1 MLEGS
6 ALSQWV
12 NESSWGYYSI
22 LAVHAVGMAAV
33 VGGTMILCLRILGF
47 AKGLP
52 VVALERLRLVAWGG
66 FLINAISGLIILC
79 SNGVKLLSDWTF
91 QTKMACIV
99 LGGFALWALWRAID
113 PNKNDGRYEYG
124 LQAKLIASVT
134 LLLWFGAVI
143 AGRYVAYSLDGGLF
157 GD

>member
-33 VGGTMILCLRILGF
+33 VGGTMILCLRILGL

-66 FLINAISGLIILC
+66 FLINAISGSIIFC
-79 SNGVKLLSDWTF
+79 SNGVKLISDWTF

-99 LGGFALWALWRAID
+99 LGGFALWALWRTID
-113 PNKNDGRYEYG
+113 PNKNDGGYEYG
-124 LQAKLIASVT
+124 LQAKFIAFVT
-134 LLLWFGAVI
+134 LVLWIGAVL
-143 AGRYVAYSLDGGLF
+143 AGRYVAYSLDS
-157 GD
+157 